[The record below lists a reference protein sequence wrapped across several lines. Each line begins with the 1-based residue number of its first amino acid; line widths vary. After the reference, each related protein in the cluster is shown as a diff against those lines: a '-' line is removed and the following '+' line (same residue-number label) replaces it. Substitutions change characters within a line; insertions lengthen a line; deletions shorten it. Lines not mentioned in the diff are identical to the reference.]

1 MAERL
6 LNTVLKDMNLVYKM
20 TGKSGLKPSKLKG
33 SRAAVHRLT
42 AYFGTTKLQ
51 ACLLTVAFFQTM
63 KKPTV
68 YIYDLGHYLEVDEDD
83 LVCLLPDF
91 NELIER
97 GYVHYSLDPFGDNA
111 SFLNRTITFSQP
123 LTACIMSDQPLAEME
138 QEPPMDIYRFVK
150 EVASLLDFKSSTNG
164 PSSVLNNSVK
174 LLEKEHPHL
183 DMPATLI
190 KQSVCLEDRILFYSI
205 CDGVAS
211 HSYTALV
218 QTLEEIYDNTK
229 QRLLKTQA
237 LLNGSDAL
245 TQLGLIRIKSAQLLS
260 NANLELTQ
268 KAMALFL
275 GEDINLFFNETDR
288 DYVKPEQITKK
299 ELFFDSE
306 VSRSLQFLQNS
317 LQHENY
323 LKLQE
328 RMVELGMR
336 GGIAVLMYGEP
347 GTGKTE
353 SVFQLAK
360 AVGRGIVHVS
370 ISETKSMWFGE
381 SEKKIKEVFDRYERI
396 CNRTLVKP
404 ILLFNEADAIFGK
417 RKEVGTSNIDQT
429 ENAIQNIILEEM
441 EKLEGILIATTNLT
455 TNLDAAFER
464 RFLFKILFSKPSFE
478 VNQKIWKSKLDWLD
492 NESLQ
497 RLATRYTFSG
507 GEIDNVVR
515 KLTIEEVLTGGQPH
529 LERLMAFCE
538 SERLGKVRQRVAIG
552 FRGGEYG
559 G

>member
-1 MAERL
+1 
-6 LNTVLKDMNLVYKM
+6 
-20 TGKSGLKPSKLKG
+20 
-33 SRAAVHRLT
+33 
-42 AYFGTTKLQ
+42 
-51 ACLLTVAFFQTM
+51 
-63 KKPTV
+63 
-68 YIYDLGHYLEVDEDD
+68 
-83 LVCLLPDF
+83 
-91 NELIER
+91 
-97 GYVHYSLDPFGDNA
+97 
-111 SFLNRTITFSQP
+111 
-123 LTACIMSDQPLAEME
+123 
-138 QEPPMDIYRFVK
+138 
-150 EVASLLDFKSSTNG
+150 
-164 PSSVLNNSVK
+164 
-174 LLEKEHPHL
+174 
-183 DMPATLI
+183 
-190 KQSVCLEDRILFYSI
+190 
-205 CDGVAS
+205 
-211 HSYTALV
+211 
-218 QTLEEIYDNTK
+218 
-229 QRLLKTQA
+229 
-237 LLNGSDAL
+237 
-245 TQLGLIRIKSAQLLS
+245 
-260 NANLELTQ
+260 
-268 KAMALFL
+268 
-275 GEDINLFFNETDR
+275 
-288 DYVKPEQITKK
+288 VKPEQITKK

-417 RKEVGTSNIDQT
+417 RKEVGTSNLDQT

-538 SERLGKVRQRVAIG
+538 SERLGKVRQRVASG
-552 FRGGEYG
+552 FRGGKYG